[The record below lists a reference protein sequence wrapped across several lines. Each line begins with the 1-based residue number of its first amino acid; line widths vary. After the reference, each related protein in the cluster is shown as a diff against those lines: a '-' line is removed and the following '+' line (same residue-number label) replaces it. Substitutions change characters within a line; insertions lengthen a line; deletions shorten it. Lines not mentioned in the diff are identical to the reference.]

1 MRGILDDQAEQWLR
15 AAFKEAVF
23 FNEPMLRHT
32 SFRIGGPVDAWVE
45 PESPDQL
52 KNLVRWCRQ
61 KGIPYIVMGGGT
73 NILVTDEGLRG
84 VAIGMERLTQPLAW
98 VEDQGRLRVTAAAGV
113 PTRRLCALALRNG
126 WQGINF
132 ALGIPGSLGG
142 AICMNA
148 GTAGGQMAD
157 VLEAVVVLTGTGDVV
172 RLEKN
177 MLGFEYRRMH
187 LPADMTA
194 DAHLGPVI
202 VRAELGLTLGGRPR
216 LRNQARELLRK
227 RAQSQ
232 PMGERCAGSFF
243 KNPSKETP
251 AGRLIDEAGLKGA
264 AVGDAQVST
273 RHANFIVNRGRAT
286 AADVLRL
293 KALIE
298 ETVWNRFGIRL
309 QPEVRIVGQGQ
320 KT

>member
-1 MRGILDDQAEQWLR
+1 MRRILDDQAEQWLR
-15 AAFKEAVF
+15 AAFKQAVLF
-23 FNEPMLRHT
+23 GEPLSRHT
-32 SFRIGGPVDAWVE
+32 SFRIGGPADAWVE
-45 PESPDQL
+45 PESLDQL

-61 KGIPYIVMGGGT
+61 KGIPYFVMGGGT
-73 NILVTDEGLRG
+73 NILVTDEGLQG
-84 VAIGMERLTQPLAW
+84 VAIGMERLTQPLTW
-98 VEDQGRLRVTAAAGV
+98 GEEKGRLRVTAAAGV

-142 AICMNA
+142 AVCMNA
-148 GTAGGQMAD
+148 GAAGGQMAD
-157 VLEAVVVLTGTGDVV
+157 VLEAVMVLTGTGDVV
-172 RLEKN
+172 HLEKHS
-177 MLGFEYRRMH
+177 LGFEYRRMR
-187 LPADMTA
+187 LPEDMTA
-194 DAHLGPVI
+194 DAHYGPVI
-202 VRAELGLTLGGRPR
+202 VQAELGLTLGEGPR

-232 PMGERCAGSFF
+232 PLGEQCAGSFF

-264 AVGDAQVST
+264 TVGDAQVST
-273 RHANFIVNRGRAT
+273 HHANFIVNRGRAT

-293 KALIE
+293 KTLIE

-320 KT
+320 KA